1 MVAHQRNPFVGAD
14 ARRGADRKIDRA
26 QAVGPAIDEVAEKD
40 DRTLLAPPRLARGFI
55 DERGEE
61 VGAAVNVADG
71 ENLHRP
77 GWRRTAARIL
87 DARGLRTCNGPCDK
101 GLSA

>member
-14 ARRGADRKIDRA
+14 ARRGADRKLDRA

-40 DRTLLAPPRLARGFI
+40 DRTLLAPPRLARGVI

-71 ENLHRP
+71 ENLHLRA
-77 GWRRTAARIL
+77 GGERQREFSTLEGCGHAT
-87 DARGLRTCNGPCDK
+87 GLAPNG
-101 GLSA
+101 